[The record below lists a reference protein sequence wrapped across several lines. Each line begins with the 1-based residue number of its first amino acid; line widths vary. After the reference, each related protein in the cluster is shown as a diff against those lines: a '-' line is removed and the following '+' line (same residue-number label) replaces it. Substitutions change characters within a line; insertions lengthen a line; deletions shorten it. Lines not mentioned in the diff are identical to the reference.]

1 LQAFFYFFIISL
13 SIHILYFLLIFR
25 RFVFYKSSL
34 KKNSRN
40 LPVSVII
47 CAKDEEEN
55 LQKFL
60 PKIYQQNY
68 PNFEVVLIDDRSID
82 KTWEIMESFR
92 EKFPEKTKVVRVDF
106 SENPRFIGNKKY
118 ALTLG
123 IKAAAHETL
132 LFTDADCQ
140 PASENWISRMTSKI
154 SATKQLI
161 LGYGK
166 YQKSSGFLNK
176 VIRYETLQTALQYF
190 SYALIGKAYMG
201 VGRNLAYTR
210 KLFFDNNGFYNH
222 LDILSGD
229 DDLFVNEVSTAEN
242 TDICIDPESF
252 TISIPAKSWKQ
263 WIRQKRRHISTAN
276 HYKLIHRF
284 LLGVY
289 YFSLLGFYISSIT
302 LLLNNFQWKIV
313 TILIF
318 IRFILWYFVN
328 YQTAKKLN
336 EKDLVI
342 WIIFLEPFLIIFQLY
357 IFILNLLK
365 KPRHWN

>member
-1 LQAFFYFFIISL
+1 M
-13 SIHILYFLLIFR
+13 
-25 RFVFYKSSL
+25 
-34 KKNSRN
+34 
-40 LPVSVII
+40 PVSVII

-55 LQKFL
+55 LKKFL
-60 PKIYQQNY
+60 PEIYRQKY
-68 PNFEVVLIDDRSID
+68 TDFEVVLINDRSID
-82 KTWEIMESFR
+82 HTREVMESFW
-92 EKFPEKTKVVRVDF
+92 EKYPEKTKVVHVDF
-106 SENPRFIGNKKY
+106 SDNPRFIANKKY

-123 IKAAAHETL
+123 IKAAENEIL

-140 PASENWISRMTSKI
+140 PFSENWISRMTSKI
-154 SATKQLI
+154 SETKQLI

-166 YQKSSGFLNK
+166 YQSQPGFLNK
-176 VIRYETLQTALQYF
+176 LIRYETMQTALQYF
-190 SYALIGKAYMG
+190 SYALMGKAYMG
-201 VGRNLAYTR
+201 VGRNLVYTK

-242 TDICIDPESF
+242 TDICIDPDSF

-289 YFSLLGFYISSIT
+289 YFSLLGFYISSII

-313 TILIF
+313 TILIL
-318 IRFILWYFVN
+318 IRFILWYLIN
-328 YQTAKKLN
+328 YQTTKKLN

-342 WIIFLEPFLIIFQLY
+342 WIFILEPVLIIFQLY

-365 KPRHWN
+365 KPKHWN